1 MNQTEHQLRMSFDPE
16 YEAKWLKLKEDRK
29 DVRRVTVKMMRSRGL
44 FALLFWCGA
53 MVYVLSRSWP
63 AAFIVPV
70 VLWIVERGLYMWL
83 SDRRKR
89 KELGL

>member
-44 FALLFWCGA
+44 LALLFWCGGG
-53 MVYVLSRSWP
+53 VYVLSRSWP

-70 VLWIVERGLYMWL
+70 VLWIVESGLYMWL